1 MAATAEIRSL
11 NPADPGDVVAAV
23 APAGGIEV
31 DRALHDAGAAAPGWA
46 ALPAPARGEALRRA
60 ADDVEADTAALADLI
75 CREVGKPIVEA
86 RGEVARTVA
95 ILRFYSGVVLD
106 PEGES
111 YPPSDGRSLLV
122 TRRAPRGVVGLITP
136 WNFPL
141 AIPAWKLAPALAY
154 GNACV
159 WKPSQHAP
167 ACADRLAEI
176 LGPHLPPDVVAV
188 VHGEGETGAA
198 LVAGS
203 GVRAVS
209 FTGSE
214 RVGHQVATQLAARG
228 IAAQCEMGGQNA
240 SIVLADADVET
251 SAAMIA
257 SAAMG
262 YAGQKCT
269 ATGRVVCEQ
278 AVAGDMRDALVAAI
292 EGLGLTDPASDACQV
307 GPLITA
313 EARENGLAAVGR
325 ARDAGGRVLTGGAA
339 VDHAGW
345 YLQPSLIEVTD
356 PGVEIA
362 QDEVFAPVCAFIEA
376 ADAAEAAAIADGV
389 RYGLSTAV
397 YTRDLDRA
405 LELART
411 LQTGLV
417 RINQPTAGVDFHVPF
432 GGEKASGFGPREQG
446 RAAREFYTSTRTI
459 LVSPSS

>member
-1 MAATAEIRSL
+1 MAATGEIRSL
-11 NPADPGDVVAAV
+11 NPADPDDIVAAV

-31 DRALHDAGAAAPGWA
+31 DNALRDAGAAAAGWA
-46 ALPAPARGEALRRA
+46 SLPAAARGEALRRA
-60 ADDVEADTAALADLI
+60 ADDVESDTGALAVLI

-95 ILRFYSGVVLD
+95 ILRYYSGVVLD

-111 YPPSDGRSLLV
+111 YPPSDGRSLLL
-122 TRRAPRGVVGLITP
+122 TRRAPRGLVGLITP

-141 AIPAWKLAPALAY
+141 AIPAWKMAPALAY
-154 GNACV
+154 GNVCV
-159 WKPSQHAP
+159 WKPSQHSP

-176 LGPHLPPDVVAV
+176 LGRHLPDNVVSV

-198 LVAGS
+198 LVAGA

-214 RVGHQVATQLAARG
+214 RVGHQVAAQLAARG

-240 SIVLADADVET
+240 SIVLADAEVET

-257 SAAMG
+257 FAAMG

-269 ATGRVVCEQ
+269 ATGRVVCDR
-278 AVAGDMRDALVAAI
+278 AIAGDMRDALVAAI
-292 EGLGLTDPASDACQV
+292 ERMGITDPGSDACQV
-307 GPLITA
+307 GPLITP
-313 EARENGLAAVGR
+313 EARENGLAAVAR
-325 ARDAGGRVLTGGAA
+325 ARDAGDRVLTGGSAT
-339 VDHAGW
+339 DDAGW
-345 YLQPSLIEVTD
+345 YLQPTLVEVGD
-356 PGVEIA
+356 PATELA

-376 ADAAEAAAIADGV
+376 ADAGQAAAIADGV

-397 YTRDLDRA
+397 FTRDLDRA

-446 RAAREFYTSTRTI
+446 RAAREFYTTTRTI